1 MENHTAIT
9 FNVQRF
15 STEDG
20 PGIRTTVFLKGCP
33 LRCAWCH
40 NPESQAKKPEMAWRE
55 SKCTGCGRCVE
66 ACPNDALVLKDVVV
80 RNPVQCTAC
89 GNCAEACLDGA
100 MEKIGY
106 EISAGEVVQI
116 VERDK
121 PFFDD
126 SGGGVTLTGGEPT
139 AQAGFLFELC
149 GKFKERGI
157 HVALETCGHF
167 DKKLVDRLADSVD
180 LFLFD
185 VKHLS
190 ERRHKQATGAGNRRI
205 LENFR
210 ALVDRA
216 GEERVV
222 PRIPVIPGFNSD
234 NESVESTAVFLAEK
248 NWRGPVHLLAHHTW
262 ARDKYRM
269 LGRDLSR
276 VEARTITTEERD
288 RTFSIFAD
296 KGLTAVWS

>member
-1 MENHTAIT
+1 MQGIIFDIQSYAIH
-9 FNVQRF
+9 
-15 STEDG
+15 DG
-20 PGIRTTVFLKGCP
+20 PGIRTCVFFKGCP

-40 NPESQAKKPEMAWRE
+40 NPESQSKKPEMAYRE
-55 SKCTGCGRCVE
+55 SKCIRCSRCVE
-66 ACPNDALVLKDVVV
+66 ACPQGALVMKDAVI
-80 RNPVQCTAC
+80 RDPARCTAC

-100 MEKIGY
+100 MEMIGY
-106 EISAGEVVQI
+106 EISAVEVAGI

-121 PFFDD
+121 PFYDD

-139 AQAGFLFELC
+139 AQAGFLFGLC
-149 GKFKERGI
+149 GELRKRGI
-157 HVALETCGHF
+157 HVALETCGYF
-167 DKKLVDRLADSVD
+167 DKKLLDRLVDSVD

-190 ERRHKQATGAGNRRI
+190 ERRHKKATGAGNRRI
-205 LENFR
+205 LQNFR

-234 NESVESTAVFLAEK
+234 DKSVESTAVFLAEK

-262 ARDKYRM
+262 ARDKYLM

-276 VEARTITTEERD
+276 VEARSISAEERD
-288 RTFSIFAD
+288 RTFSIFAN

>member
-1 MENHTAIT
+1 MKGMIFDIQSYAIH
-9 FNVQRF
+9 
-15 STEDG
+15 DG
-20 PGIRTTVFLKGCP
+20 PGIRTCVFFKGCP

-40 NPESQAKKPEMAWRE
+40 NPESQAKRPEMAWRE

-66 ACPNDALVLKDVVV
+66 ACPRGALVMKDVVV
-80 RNPVQCTAC
+80 RDPERCNSC
-89 GNCAEACLDGA
+89 GQCAEVCLDGA
-100 MEKIGY
+100 MEMIGY
-106 EISAGEVVQI
+106 EISAGNVVEI

-139 AQAGFLFELC
+139 AQAGFMFELC
-149 GKFKERGI
+149 SRLRKRGI

-167 DKKLVDRLADSVD
+167 DKKLVDRLVESVD

-190 ERRHKQATGAGNRRI
+190 ERRHKEATGAGNRRI

-210 ALVDRA
+210 ALVERA
-216 GEERVV
+216 GQDRVV
-222 PRIPVIPGFNSD
+222 PRIPVIPGFNAD
-234 NESVESTAVFLAEK
+234 DESVESTAHFLAEK
-248 NWRGPVHLLAHHTW
+248 NWSGPVHLMAFHTW

-269 LGRDLSR
+269 LGRDASR
-276 VEARTITTEERD
+276 VETRPISTLERD